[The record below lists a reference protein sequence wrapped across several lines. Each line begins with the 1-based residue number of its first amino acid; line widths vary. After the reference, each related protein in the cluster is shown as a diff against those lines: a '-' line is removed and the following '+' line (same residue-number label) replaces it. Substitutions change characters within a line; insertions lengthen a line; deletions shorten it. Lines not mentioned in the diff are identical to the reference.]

1 MSQTQI
7 WGILKGG
14 TWKCLMQQVGVLQM
28 FQIVDNFSSA
38 RSPHPL
44 PTQPKSFCER
54 SLRSLLDM
62 QCMLLGY
69 SFEPGPNTRALST
82 VGSVTIGLSIN
93 RCSHSKNQFDE
104 RKRDWLVQK
113 FGLRRL
119 SKLDA
124 IQADGASFSPPTLI
138 KETTNGSSAH
148 KVLISVVDPPGAPS
162 LNFRAMWGPKGQK
175 KKLGDWGP
183 PSNLR
188 VWMTASPPHSA
199 YLKVW
204 IRPWF

>member
-1 MSQTQI
+1 ML
-7 WGILKGG
+7 GILKGG
-14 TWKCLMQQVGVLQM
+14 PWKCLMQQVGVLQM
-28 FQIVDNFSSA
+28 FQIVDNFSSGPF
-38 RSPHPL
+38 PHPPD
-44 PTQPKSFCER
+44 PTSFCER

-93 RCSHSKNQFDE
+93 RCSHSKNRFDQ

-124 IQADGASFSPPTLI
+124 IQADRASFSPPTLI

-148 KVLISVVDPPGAPS
+148 KVLFSVADPPGAPS
-162 LNFRAMWGPKGQK
+162 LNLRAMWGPKGRK
-175 KKLGDWGP
+175 KKIGRLGAP
-183 PSNLR
+183 L
-188 VWMTASPPHSA
+188 
-199 YLKVW
+199 
-204 IRPWF
+204 

>member
-7 WGILKGG
+7 LGILKGDL
-14 TWKCLMQQVGVLQM
+14 WKCLMQQVGVLQM
-28 FQIVDNFSSA
+28 FQIVDNFSSGPF
-38 RSPHPL
+38 PHPPD
-44 PTQPKSFCER
+44 PTSFCER

-93 RCSHSKNQFDE
+93 RCSHSKNRFDQ

-124 IQADGASFSPPTLI
+124 IQADRASFSAPTLI

-148 KVLISVVDPPGAPS
+148 KVLFSVADPPGAPS
-162 LNFRAMWGPKGQK
+162 LNFRAMWGPKGRK
-175 KKLGDWGP
+175 KKLRLGAP
-183 PSNLR
+183 L
-188 VWMTASPPHSA
+188 
-199 YLKVW
+199 
-204 IRPWF
+204 